1 MAGKDPK
8 DMTVSEQLR
17 WAANG
22 EPYNGIDENIWTY
35 PTGKIRALAEAVT
48 GEWPSDNE
56 IFSIIADKIDAELAK
71 ARRSGLER
79 AAKSWAKA
87 NGWPDFREGEDFGA
101 WLDRCALKLPCDKD
115 GEPVQFGDDTD
126 ELDGVEKFI
135 FLRNG
140 GCCQM
145 QDADGNI
152 CNVFHG
158 KRVKRRAPEV
168 LGADGLPLD
177 EDDTVYG
184 MGREQHRYTVQV
196 PYSINEEVGK
206 RFCVQCYDHDEGNIT
221 WCDPSMLTHE
231 RPVLGADGKPIVVG
245 ETVWLGDEY
254 SQYAGSS
261 GSLNG
266 NEYSLL
272 GVDSEEA
279 LLVEDDRLVVNDK
292 NYVRLSTCN
301 AWCPA
306 SFLTHTQPDTQERI
320 DADKKKEN
328 SKYWGCCFYCNN
340 CPAEIDGKKPRERY
354 GSLNCSIAQGL
365 DIARR
370 QYKLD
375 KRKGGD
381 A

>member
-8 DMTVSEQLR
+8 DMTASEQLR

-56 IFSIIADKIDAELAK
+56 IFSIVADKIDAELAQ

-101 WLDRCALKLPCDKD
+101 WLDRCAFAKPIDDC
-115 GEPVQFGDDTD
+115 GEPVRFG
-126 ELDGVEKFI
+126 EHYGNMEQWLYSVSFCGRHAVLCGSAGEEMRVES
-135 FLRNG
+135 G
-140 GCCQM
+140 E
-145 QDADGNI
+145 
-152 CNVFHG
+152 
-158 KRVKRRAPEV
+158 RVKRRVPEA
-168 LGADGLPLD
+168 LGADGLPIKAG
-177 EDDTVYG
+177 ETVYRLSDG
-184 MGREQHRYTVQV
+184 ERLEVLLPHGSTPETREYVDCCG
-196 PYSINEEVGK
+196 ELEL
-206 RFCVQCYDHDEGNIT
+206 
-221 WCDPSMLTHE
+221 PSNLTHE

-306 SFLTHTQPDTQERI
+306 SFFTHTQPDTQERI

>member
-1 MAGKDPK
+1 MTDKDPK
-8 DMTVSEQLR
+8 DFTASEQLR

-35 PTGKIRALAEAVT
+35 PTGKIKALAEAVT

-56 IFSIIADKIDAELAK
+56 IFSIVADKIDAELAE
-71 ARRSGLER
+71 ARGEALRQGAEL
-79 AAKSWAKA
+79 WAKA
-87 NGWPDFREGEDFGA
+87 NGWPDFKDGENFGG
-101 WLDRCALKLPCDKD
+101 WLERCAIPRPRFED

-196 PYSINEEVGK
+196 PYSINEVIGQ

-221 WCDPSMLTHE
+221 WCDPSMLTHTPPDTLE
-231 RPVLGADGKPIVVG
+231 RLRDDMAKRYEENAVMCLGSFI
-245 ETVWLGDEY
+245 
-254 SQYAGSS
+254 
-261 GSLNG
+261 
-266 NEYSLL
+266 
-272 GVDSEEA
+272 
-279 LLVEDDRLVVNDK
+279 DRL
-292 NYVRLSTCN
+292 
-301 AWCPA
+301 
-306 SFLTHTQPDTQERI
+306 
-320 DADKKKEN
+320 DAIIE
-328 SKYWGCCFYCNN
+328 
-340 CPAEIDGKKPRERY
+340 
-354 GSLNCSIAQGL
+354 Q
-365 DIARR
+365 
-370 QYKLD
+370 
-375 KRKGGD
+375 KGGE
-381 A
+381 